1 MIVKLLT
8 EHLLE
13 FLSLKGGCPGLSES
27 TLVKIPHCW
36 KSHVTAHFLYRYISE
51 TSHEPLVAT
60 IFEEPI
66 LFYIFA
72 DHLMIISAKLFSI

>member
-8 EHLLE
+8 GYLLE
-13 FLSLKGGCPGLSES
+13 SLSLTRSCPGLSES

-36 KSHVTAHFLYRYISE
+36 KSQVTAYFLYRYIRE
-51 TSHEPLVAT
+51 TSHATLVAT
-60 IFEEPI
+60 IFEESI

-72 DHLMIISAKLFSI
+72 DHLVIISA